1 MDVRVYKMPTE
12 IVMGRGSSEK
22 VGEKVKELNAKKA
35 FIATDKGVVNS
46 GVLNG
51 ILESLKK
58 ENIEYVLFDEVE
70 SDPGIDMIERATEI
84 AKKAGCD
91 ITIGVGGGSSMDS
104 AKAVAGMVK
113 NEGNIF
119 DYIGIG
125 KLKNPGLPIIAI
137 PTTSGT
143 GSEATYWSVLTDKKT
158 QFKTGVGSWYLMPT
172 VAILDPLLTKSMPPK
187 VTAFTGMDALTHA
200 MESYV
205 CKATQPISEALALHS
220 MKLIARSLRKAVA
233 NGDDLDARE
242 DMLMG
247 SHIAALAF
255 NVTRL
260 GLAHAFA
267 SPLGANFHIPHGLAN
282 AIVLPHV
289 MEFNVMATPEKYA
302 QIAEIFEEDI
312 TGLSKMEAGM
322 KAVEAIK
329 KLMKD
334 IGIVEGLKDYGVKME
349 DLQKLAEESYTSGN
363 VAVNPRKSTVN
374 DLIKILE
381 KAMDG
386 LK

>member
-1 MDVRVYKMPTE
+1 
-12 IVMGRGSSEK
+12 
-22 VGEKVKELNAKKA
+22 
-35 FIATDKGVVNS
+35 
-46 GVLNG
+46 
-51 ILESLKK
+51 
-58 ENIEYVLFDEVE
+58 LFDEVE

-84 AKKAGCD
+84 AKKSGCE

-104 AKAVAGMVK
+104 AKAVAAMVT
-113 NEGNIF
+113 NEGKIF
-119 DYIGIG
+119 NYIGIG
-125 KLKNPGLPIIAI
+125 KIKKPALPIIAI
-137 PTTSGT
+137 PTTAGT

-158 QFKTGVGSWYLMPT
+158 KLKTGVGSWYLMPT
-172 VAILDPLLTKSMPPK
+172 VAIIDPLLTKSVPPK

-242 DMLMG
+242 DMIMA
-247 SHIAALAF
+247 SNIVALAF

-267 SPLGANFHIPHGLAN
+267 SPLGAHFNIPHGLAN
-282 AIVLPHV
+282 AIVLPYV
-289 MEFNVMATPEKYA
+289 MEFNVMTVPEKYSE
-302 QIAEIFEEDI
+302 IAIIFEENV

-322 KAVEAIK
+322 KAVDAIK
-329 KLMKD
+329 KLMID
-334 IGIVEGLKDYGVKME
+334 MGIVEGLKDFGVKEE
-349 DLQKLAEESYTSGN
+349 DLRPIAEEAYTSGN
-363 VAVNPRKSTVN
+363 VAVNPRKSTVD